1 MKLFKTLAVAATC
14 MSLVIGAGVAST
26 QASTTGINPLQSPI
40 PTVRPTARPVGN
52 VVGTCTTLR
61 GVTANVRTGPS
72 TGYRRLGTIRGG
84 TSFICIGRVGNWLKI
99 RFAGR
104 IAYVYRPLARCN
116 VAI

>member
-1 MKLFKTLAVAATC
+1 MKFFKNIAVAAAC
-14 MSLVIGAGVAST
+14 MSLVIGAGVVST
-26 QASTTGINPLQSPI
+26 QASTTGINPLQSPV
-40 PTVRPTARPVGN
+40 PTVRPTTAPGSAI
-52 VVGTCTTLR
+52 GTCTTLR
-61 GVTANVRTGPS
+61 GITANVRTGPG
-72 TGYRRLGTIRGG
+72 TAYRRLGTIRGG

>member
-1 MKLFKTLAVAATC
+1 MKLFKSIAVAATC
-14 MSLVIGAGVAST
+14 LTLITGTGLLST
-26 QASTTGINPLQSPI
+26 QAANPLQSPV
-40 PTVRPTARPVGN
+40 TPTATPRPGG
-52 VVGTCTTLR
+52 VVLGTCRTLA
-61 GVTANVRTGPS
+61 GVTANVRSGPG

-116 VAI
+116 IAI